1 MNEDILKSHFG
12 YQTIE
17 GKDPEIRIFPGISCW
32 GKAASPVVTAR
43 ELVSW
48 REIPD
53 SPEDL
58 SDSLRERL
66 ELRL

>member
-1 MNEDILKSHFG
+1 MNEDILKGHFG

-17 GKDPEIRIFPGISCW
+17 EKDPKIRNSPGISCW
-32 GKAASPVVTAR
+32 GKAASPVVPAG
-43 ELVSW
+43 ELISW

-53 SPEDL
+53 SPENL

-66 ELRL
+66 ELRQ